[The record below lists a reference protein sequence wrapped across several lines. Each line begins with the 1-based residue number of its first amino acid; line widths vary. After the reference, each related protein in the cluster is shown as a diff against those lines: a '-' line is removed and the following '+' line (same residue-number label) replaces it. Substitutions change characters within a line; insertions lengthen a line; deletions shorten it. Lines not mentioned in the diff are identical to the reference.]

1 MEKKCKVCGSP
12 ALKSQR
18 TGLCSKHNMQYNR
31 QRSTDGRTMAEFIKF
46 MTMDV
51 AEDTTKYEEITIDNA
66 SDQKIL
72 WQAKKEQEHTL
83 RLSRE
88 NKARRGELV
97 DKNESNKA
105 TGLVLSAIL
114 KDFET
119 ILDVWPPL
127 LEHKSAGDI
136 RSIMARQFDVTLT
149 QIRGTLDELQ
159 K

>member
-1 MEKKCKVCGSP
+1 MEKKCKLCGNP
-12 ALKSQR
+12 ALKSQQ

-31 QRSTDGRTMAEFIKF
+31 QRATDGRTMAEFIKF

-51 AEDTTKYEEITIDNA
+51 SEDVVKYDKITVDNA
-66 SDQKIL
+66 PAQKIL
-72 WQAKKEQEHTL
+72 WQAEKEREATL
-83 RLSRE
+83 RIRRE